1 MPTGENKLIR
11 RRITSAY
18 LSSVISISLVLL
30 LVGVASM
37 LMVNTQNV
45 SDYFKENLR
54 LQVLM
59 KQEVT
64 DAQAEDFREKAET
77 MPFVRSAELITRE
90 QGELEMTRLLGN
102 DFLDIFETSPV
113 PVSVDVGVSAEYVS
127 ADSLMV
133 VSAILEQDPMVDE
146 VVYQRSL
153 VDTLNTNLRK
163 ISMVLTVFILLML
176 FISFVLINNMTRLSV
191 YDKRFVIHTMRL
203 VGATKSFIRGPFLAR
218 AAFMGL
224 FSAVLAILMIV
235 AGLYLLRRGF
245 AQLFEIFTLDLLL
258 EVMGIVVAAGLVI
271 CVISTYFVVGRL
283 VGMRNEELYA

>member
-64 DAQAEDFREKAET
+64 DAQAEDFREKVET